1 MELFQVCNKMKKLQ
15 RGQLLVELV
24 LTIGLA
30 ALILPGLVL
39 SLLASRDGKPQQEQ
53 RLQGI
58 ALMKETETAVK
69 NVRDSDWTALS
80 NLTIGASYHPVISNN
95 RWTMAS
101 GTASNAAGFTQQVV
115 LSSVY
120 RDSSGAIASTS
131 AGNTLDPSTRKANIT
146 VSWTRP
152 IASSITST
160 IFLTRTS
167 NLSAEHTTKAQ
178 FEAGTGVNVQYTS
191 DTGGEIKLANNN
203 KAKWCSP
210 AFALNSLGGEATI
223 DLPDGPPVAVA
234 ATASATT
241 AQPNDV
247 FVATAPYATSSSKL
261 AYINVTA
268 NSETPTTTLRGRFS
282 MNSSEYASGY
292 SPQSGTG
299 LTNSFSTTDVKYYKS
314 SGGNTYAIIGTD
326 LPDKEVIAV
335 WVNDGND
342 ANDNTTSGEYQDP
355 VNKLYKYKT
364 FFNTR
369 RYNGIASSSNDQSPY
384 GYGASSV
391 AVLGDRGYVAS
402 GGYLYVFN
410 LANIDSKSTSSG
422 LDMYGCRIELDGYE
436 CKPGTT
442 GTAAKYDSGQSG
454 TSWSDTTSP
463 IHNDCS
469 DGGNIELRAT
479 NDIYPVK
486 VGNNTYV
493 YVAVGGVTNPEFEIV
508 NVTTAPTSGTSLT
521 GNSCGRISGGAST
534 WRVSGSKDFNTGSG
548 TEEASNSV
556 FANADGT
563 RAYISSNGGSDSKQ
577 FYILNTT
584 SKTSPTFLT
593 GSSTPSSGFY
603 NGASPAPAGA
613 SELYPRRSLTVLNGQ
628 RAVLVG
634 KDGVSGGGNA
644 QEYQVLNTET
654 EATPTYCSGVD
665 FSDGF
670 NDLTSVSEADYD
682 NYVYMVANNQL
693 NELKIIQGG
702 PDNAIFMPSGTF
714 ESQVFD
720 TATADGSTIARTLN
734 RLLANVTQPSN
745 TSVKIQVAVHAQING
760 NCPTSG
766 YKYVGPDG
774 SESTYYTS
782 ESSVIEDKIPFG
794 SYVNNEY
801 INPERCFRYKVTLE
815 SLTDQRVT
823 PVLNDIKWNYSQ

>member
-1 MELFQVCNKMKKLQ
+1 MKKLQ
-15 RGQLLVELV
+15 RGQLLIELV

-30 ALILPGLVL
+30 ALILPGLV
-39 SLLASRDGKPQQEQ
+39 SGLLASRDGKPQQEQ
-53 RLQGI
+53 RLQAI

-69 NVRDSDWTALS
+69 SVRDSDWATLS
-80 NLTIGASYHPVISNN
+80 GLTIGSPYHPVIVSN
-95 RWTMAS
+95 RWSLSSGSAS
-101 GTASNAAGFTQQVV
+101 TSAGFTQQVI

-120 RDSSGAIASTS
+120 RTSAGAIASTS
-131 AGNTLDPSTRKANIT
+131 AGNTLDPSTRKADIT

-152 IASSITST
+152 IPSSITST

-167 NLSAEHTTKAQ
+167 NLTASHTTKAQ
-178 FEAGTGVNVQYTS
+178 FDAGTGVNIQVTNDS
-191 DTGGEIKLANNN
+191 GGEVKLANNN
-203 KAKWCSP
+203 KAKWCTP
-210 AFALNSLGGEATI
+210 AFALNDLGGEATI

-247 FVATAPYATSSSKL
+247 FVATAPYATSSAKL
-261 AYINVTA
+261 AYVNVTA
-268 NSETPTTTLRGRFS
+268 NTDTPATTLRGKFT
-282 MNSSEYASGY
+282 MNASEYASGY
-292 SPQSGTG
+292 APQSGTG
-299 LTNSFSTTDVKYYKS
+299 LDNNFSTTDVKYYKS
-314 SGGNTYAIIGTD
+314 SGGNTYAILGTN
-326 LPDKEVIAV
+326 LPDKEVIVV
-335 WVNDGND
+335 WVNDGNS

-384 GYGASSV
+384 SYGASSV

-410 LANIDSKSTSSG
+410 LANIDSKSTSNG

-436 CKPGTT
+436 CRPGSP

-454 TSWSDTTSP
+454 TSWGDTTSP

-469 DGGNIELRAT
+469 DGGNIELLAT
-479 NDIYPVK
+479 NDIFPVK

-508 NVTTAPTSGTSLT
+508 NVTTAPTSGSSLT
-521 GNSCGRISGGAST
+521 GNSCGRISGGAT
-534 WRVSGSKDFNTGSG
+534 AWKVSGSKDFNTGSG

-556 FANADGT
+556 FSNADGS

-603 NGASPAPAGA
+603 NGASPAPSGA

-634 KDGVSGGGNA
+634 KDGISGGGNA

-665 FSDGF
+665 FNQGF

-682 NYVYMVANNQL
+682 NYVYMVANTTA

-720 TATADGSTIARTLN
+720 TASVEPSTILRAFN
-734 RLLANVTQPSN
+734 RLLANIIQPTN
-745 TSVKIQVAVHAQING
+745 TSVKIQVGLKGLSNG
-760 NCPTSG
+760 SCPTSG
-766 YKYVGPDG
+766 YTYIGPDG
-774 SESTYYTS
+774 SDTSYYTPVTT
-782 ESSVIEDKIPFG
+782 VISDKIPFG
-794 SYVNNEY
+794 SFMSGAFV
-801 INPERCFRYKVTLE
+801 NPERCFRYKVTLE
-815 SLTDQRVT
+815 SLTDQTVT
-823 PVLNDIKWNYSQ
+823 PVLQDITWNYSQ